1 VNRPHRHPKGLAVR
15 CSPFVLAGLVA
26 GLLFAAPASAGT
38 SHNVDATL
46 EGAVTRTGSTVVS
59 AFLTRST
66 ALGEGAG
73 RLAIRQR
80 EGATTDGTGT
90 VYTARGSL
98 RFRVTL
104 TFEAPANNRSPFTGR
119 LTVTRGT
126 GRFRGATGT
135 LEVEGEQ
142 DLQALAFTG
151 KATGRLTY

>member
-1 VNRPHRHPKGLAVR
+1 VR
-15 CSPFVLAGLVA
+15 CSQVVLAALVG
-26 GLLFAAPASAGT
+26 GLLLTTPASAGT
-38 SHNVDATL
+38 RHAVDASL

-59 AFLTRST
+59 AFLSRDD

-73 RLAIRQR
+73 RLAVSQR
-80 EGATTDGTGT
+80 GGAASTTGTGT
-90 VYTARGSL
+90 VYTARGTL

-104 TFEAPANNRSPFTGR
+104 TFQAPANNVSAFTGK

-135 LEVEGEQ
+135 LDLTGEQ
-142 DLQALAFTG
+142 NTQELTYTG